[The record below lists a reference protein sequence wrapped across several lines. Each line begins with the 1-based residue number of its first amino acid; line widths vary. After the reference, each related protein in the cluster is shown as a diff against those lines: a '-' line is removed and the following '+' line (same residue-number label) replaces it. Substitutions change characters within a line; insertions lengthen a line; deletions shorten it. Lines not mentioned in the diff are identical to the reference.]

1 MCITIKER
9 YQNIEDHRKE
19 ITPPIL
25 YERSHNYDYVM
36 TTIKN
41 YFSYFLNSNMFLK
54 FEQKGRTFDHDFCY
68 SFSFSSSLFLGGKRK
83 VEENNLSQGQKACL
97 SARLFLN

>member
-9 YQNIEDHRKE
+9 YKNIEDHLKQ

-25 YERSHNYDYVM
+25 YERSYNYDYVM

-54 FEQKGRTFDHDFCY
+54 IEQKGMTFEHDFCY
-68 SFSFSSSLFLGGKRK
+68 SFSFSSSLFFLEGREKGKRIT
-83 VEENNLSQGQKACL
+83 
-97 SARLFLN
+97 